1 MWKLIAVAAGG
12 ACGACG
18 ALLRY
23 AIFNIPP
30 HIIPIQFP
38 YRTLIVNIVGSFVI
52 GVMWYLVD
60 HSFMPAAWSPF
71 IFTGLL
77 GAFTTFSTYSL
88 DNMLL
93 LQRSEYQHAALNI
106 AVSSML
112 GIVAVVLGF
121 QATRLITS

>member
-1 MWKLIAVAAGG
+1 MWRIIAVAAGG
-12 ACGACG
+12 ACGA
-18 ALLRY
+18 LLRY
-23 AIFNIPP
+23 TIFNIPP

-52 GVMWYLVD
+52 GLMWYLVD
-60 HSFMPAAWSPF
+60 HSIVPAAWSPF

-93 LQRSEYQHAALNI
+93 LQRGEYTHAAINI
-106 AVSSML
+106 VISSVL
-112 GIVAVVLGF
+112 GIAAVVFGF
-121 QATRLITS
+121 QTARLFAP

>member
-1 MWKLIAVAAGG
+1 MWKIIAVAAGG
-12 ACGACG
+12 MCG

-52 GVMWYLVD
+52 GFMWFLVD
-60 HSFMPAAWSPF
+60 HGIVPAALSPF
-71 IFTGLL
+71 VFTGLL

-93 LQRSEYQHAALNI
+93 LQRGEYTQAAVNI
-106 AVSSML
+106 AISSVL

-121 QATRLITS
+121 QTARLFS